1 MTMNAKEL
9 RRLERKAE
17 KAVESLRDPE
27 LREIA
32 KQARHAIVIARQ
44 RGQCLDEPY
53 ATLIDDLTAALAAA
67 QPQEA
72 AERPT

>member
-1 MTMNAKEL
+1 MITAKDDL
-9 RRLERKAE
+9 
-17 KAVESLRDPE
+17 VEV
-27 LREIA
+27 A

-67 QPQEA
+67 GE
-72 AERPT
+72 TKGT